1 MKKSDLGFGK
11 VDEQFVSKL
20 KDLIG
25 RDNVLAEVF
34 DTLPYAR
41 DNCPY
46 KWSEKFNFRP
56 DVVVIP
62 ENTEQVT
69 DIVKLANEEKIPI
82 NLQNLLHRSISL
94 VIKFCLEN

>member
-1 MKKSDLGFGK
+1 MEGREVMERDNLGFNK
-11 VDEQFVSKL
+11 VDAQLVPRL

-62 ENTEQVT
+62 ENTEQVA
-69 DIVKLANEEKIPI
+69 DIVKLANEEKIPL
-82 NLQNLLHRSISL
+82 LQRG
-94 VIKFCLEN
+94 VARV

>member
-1 MKKSDLGFGK
+1 MERDNLGFNK
-11 VDEQFVSKL
+11 VDAQLVPRL

-62 ENTEQVT
+62 ENTEQVA
-69 DIVKLANEEKIPI
+69 DIVKLANEEKIPL
-82 NLQNLLHRSISL
+82 LQRG
-94 VIKFCLEN
+94 VARV